1 MFQQI
6 DLSWKV
12 VNNLIVWLNWALNE
26 NGDIALFISRNTLYD
41 KTAVKHGASQN
52 LKEVKESISH
62 FEETRSVAVK
72 PVLVV
77 VEKKVNGVSRSS
89 FKVNLIR
96 ISLLAVI

>member
-12 VNNLIVWLNWALNE
+12 VNNLIVCLNWALNE
-26 NGDIALFISRNTLYD
+26 NGDIALFISRN
-41 KTAVKHGASQN
+41 KTKLLFNMEHRRNSKKSKKASGI
-52 LKEVKESISH
+52 LKKRV
-62 FEETRSVAVK
+62 SVAVK

-77 VEKKVNGVSRSS
+77 VEKKVNRVSRSS
-89 FKVNLIR
+89 FKVTL